1 MGPSHTIV
9 QLPQRMRILGP
20 ASCFATVKVTSTTET
35 TPQDSDQ
42 WHTLPLSIVDSTSD
56 IPLNCVVAL
65 QGDQHDFSQGV
76 AVCFLSITVVQEEQ
90 SQVSTGQVAAP
101 PAYYIERKSRYEAN
115 GRATFRMCFSA
126 ETSHLI
132 SVNVHCIKDNEGM
145 ECAGYNVEQYAA
157 VVTAVRIM
165 GRNAFRSPS
174 LLKFVGPLASKNFEM
189 LFEKCANLTYRNDMH
204 ELHKLESMILSSKRI
219 SHDIKMFLT
228 IANSLVHADADVT
241 QNKELLHTCESHDS
255 RNAFLLEAYATVTL
269 SQSYSS
275 QGDMEKAMDCI
286 HKCRSMCFE
295 AEPSYLT
302 SLVFYTEAAN
312 LIRAHEG
319 NITPCVKKRIVQ
331 LYDYAVAHS
340 YSYRSSAWA
349 RANGHIAQAI
359 FCLNG
364 TFYYNFNPTS
374 SYTPTEE
381 DVSVAEQHLSAVPVE
396 ELSLLIDIMGD
407 YHVALSDLHRLKGD
421 TTIAIQ
427 HARQAQ
433 KLYAEIGMVAYGF
446 EDRVKYLE
454 SDPIHMIL
462 QANYEEFL

>member
-42 WHTLPLSIVDSTSD
+42 WHILPLSIVDSTSGA
-56 IPLNCVVAL
+56 PLNCVVAL
-65 QGDQHDFSQGV
+65 QGDQHKFSQGV

-90 SQVSTGQVAAP
+90 SQVSTGQLAAP

-132 SVNVHCIKDNEGM
+132 SINVHCIQDNEGV
-145 ECAGYNVEQYAA
+145 ECVGYNVEQYAA

-174 LLKFVGPLASKNFEM
+174 LLKFVGPLASKNFEK
-189 LFEKCANLTYRNDMH
+189 LFEKCANLTYRHDMH
-204 ELHKLESMILSSKRI
+204 ELHKLESAILSSERI

-228 IANSLVHADADVT
+228 IANTLVYNAADVT
-241 QNKELLHTCESHDS
+241 QNEELLRTCESHDS

-269 SQSYSS
+269 SQSYSL
-275 QGDMEKAMDCI
+275 QGDTEKAMDCI

-302 SLVFYTEAAN
+302 SLVFYTEAFN
-312 LIRAHEG
+312 MIRAHDG
-319 NITPCVKKRIVQ
+319 NITPSVKTRVMQ
-331 LYDYAVAHS
+331 LFDYALAHS

-349 RANGHIAQAI
+349 KANDHIYKAL

-364 TFYYNFNPTS
+364 SIYFTFNPTS

-381 DVSVAEQHLSAVPVE
+381 DLSVAEQHLNAVPIE
-396 ELSLLIDIMGD
+396 DMPMLIDIMGD
-407 YHVALSDLHRLKGD
+407 YYVVLSDLHRLKGD
-421 TTIAIQ
+421 TTTAIQ

-433 KLYAEIGMVAYGF
+433 KLYAEIGMVAYGLK
-446 EDRVKYLE
+446 ERVEYLE